1 MSMPPR
7 PAPDAPIPARAIAT
21 ARWSLMSVFA
31 LLGIMMSSWLSRL
44 PSIRKS
50 LGIAE
55 SELGVVLL
63 VGAVGSLVMVTLA
76 GPILQRYGS
85 RRTMDAATVG
95 FVTAMTA
102 LAVGVGLG
110 SLPLVCAGIF
120 LNGMSFALNNVPFN
134 VESAQIERAM
144 GRTVIP
150 QFHACFSIGALLGT
164 LLGAGA
170 SWAGVSVPAQF
181 AASAVVLLVW
191 RVLAVP
197 HVTLGGPHP
206 AHAVPA
212 ADDVAHLRPRRR
224 LGGSLA
230 GWREKRTLLL
240 GLVIMA
246 ASLSEGAA
254 NDWLSIAVV
263 DDFGRTEAAGAI
275 VFGVFVG
282 SMTVVRIVGTG
293 LIDRHGRVPVLRV
306 SGMTS
311 ILGLALFG
319 LAPSFG
325 LAIVGVAL
333 WGAGAALAYPIGIAA
348 ASDDPLRAPSR
359 VSVVSAFSSTA
370 SIAAPPL
377 LGFAA
382 EHITTRYALTLIVV
396 GLVVS
401 VLLSA
406 QARRQETTAPRR
418 AVVSDGDGDVTRD
431 REPAPAGAA
440 ADGARPSAG
449 PDPVEASSLTPLD
462 KEGVLL

>member
-1 MSMPPR
+1 MSTPQ
-7 PAPDAPIPARAIAT
+7 PATHAAPLPARTVTT
-21 ARWSLMSVFA
+21 ARWCLMSLFA

-63 VGAVGSLVMVTLA
+63 VGAVGSLLMVTAA
-76 GPILQRYGS
+76 GPILQRFGS
-85 RRTMDAATVG
+85 RRTMTAATVG
-95 FVTAMTA
+95 FVTAMTL
-102 LAVGVGLG
+102 LAVGVAAS
-110 SLPLVCAGIF
+110 SLPLVCVGIF

-134 VESAQIERAM
+134 VESAQIERAV
-144 GRTVIP
+144 GRTIIP

-164 LLGAGA
+164 LLGAAA
-170 SWAGVSVPAQF
+170 SWGGVSVPVQF
-181 AASAVVLLVW
+181 GISAGVLLVW
-191 RVLAVP
+191 RLLAIP
-197 HVTLGGPHP
+197 HVTLVEH
-206 AHAVPA
+206 VPA
-212 ADDVAHLRPRRR
+212 RPEPTDGDVEFLRPRRR
-224 LGGSLA
+224 LGASLA

-254 NDWLSIAVV
+254 NDWLSISVV
-263 DDFGRTEAAGAI
+263 DDFGRTEATGAI

-282 SMTVVRIVGTG
+282 SMTVVRLGGTG
-293 LIDRHGRVPVLRV
+293 LIDRYGRVPVLRV
-306 SGMTS
+306 SGVTS
-311 ILGLALFG
+311 IIGLALFG
-319 LAPSFG
+319 AAPSFV
-325 LAIVGVAL
+325 LAVVGVAL

-348 ASDDPLRAPSR
+348 ASDDPLKAPSR

-382 EHITTRYALTLIVV
+382 EHLTTRYALTLIVV

-406 QARRQETTAPRR
+406 QARRQEVRTPLAPLPGDATA
-418 AVVSDGDGDVTRD
+418 A
-431 REPAPAGAA
+431 REPATDGIADAGESAQLAA
-440 ADGARPSAG
+440 PHADTAR
-449 PDPVEASSLTPLD
+449 D
-462 KEGVLL
+462 KEEVLLCPTP

>member
-1 MSMPPR
+1 MSTSPPAA
-7 PAPDAPIPARAIAT
+7 PAAALPARTVTA
-21 ARWSLMSVFA
+21 ARWYLMSLFA

-63 VGAVGSLVMVTLA
+63 VGAVGSLLMVTAA
-76 GPILQRYGS
+76 GPILQRFGS
-85 RRTMDAATVG
+85 RRTMSAATVG
-95 FVTAMTA
+95 FVTAMTL
-102 LAVGVGLG
+102 LAIGVGVS

-134 VESAQIERAM
+134 VESAQIERAV
-144 GRTVIP
+144 GRTIIP

-164 LLGAGA
+164 LLGAAA
-170 SWAGVSVPAQF
+170 SWGGVSVPVQF
-181 AASAVVLLVW
+181 GISAGVLLVW
-191 RVLAVP
+191 RLLAIP
-197 HVTLGGPHP
+197 HVTLVEH
-206 AHAVPA
+206 VPA
-212 ADDVAHLRPRRR
+212 RPEPTDGDVEFLRPRRR
-224 LGGSLA
+224 LGASLA

-254 NDWLSIAVV
+254 NDWLSISVV
-263 DDFGRTEAAGAI
+263 DDFGRTEATGAI

-282 SMTVVRIVGTG
+282 SMTVVRLGGTG
-293 LIDRHGRVPVLRV
+293 LIDRYGRVPVLRV
-306 SGMTS
+306 SGVTS
-311 ILGLALFG
+311 IVGLALFG
-319 LAPSFG
+319 AAPSFV
-325 LAIVGVAL
+325 LAVVGVAM

-348 ASDDPLRAPSR
+348 ASDDPLKAPSR

-382 EHITTRYALTLIVV
+382 EHLTTRYALTLIVV

-406 QARRQETTAPRR
+406 QARRPEVRTPLAPLPGDTTA
-418 AVVSDGDGDVTRD
+418 A
-431 REPAPAGAA
+431 REPATVVRAAEGESTELPASH
-440 ADGARPSAG
+440 ADTSR
-449 PDPVEASSLTPLD
+449 D
-462 KEGVLL
+462 KEEVLLCPTP

>member
-1 MSMPPR
+1 MSTSPPAA
-7 PAPDAPIPARAIAT
+7 PAAAVPARTVTA
-21 ARWSLMSVFA
+21 ARWYLMSLFA

-63 VGAVGSLVMVTLA
+63 VGAVGSLLMVTAA
-76 GPILQRYGS
+76 GPILQRFGS
-85 RRTMDAATVG
+85 RRTMSAATVG
-95 FVTAMTA
+95 FVTAMTL
-102 LAVGVGLG
+102 LAIGVGIS

-134 VESAQIERAM
+134 VESAQIERAV
-144 GRTVIP
+144 GRTIIP

-164 LLGAGA
+164 LLGAAA
-170 SWAGVSVPAQF
+170 SWGGMSVPVQF
-181 AASAVVLLVW
+181 GISAGVLLVW
-191 RVLAVP
+191 RLLAIP
-197 HVTLGGPHP
+197 HVTLVEHVTARPEPTDG
-206 AHAVPA
+206 
-212 ADDVAHLRPRRR
+212 DVEFLRPRRR
-224 LGGSLA
+224 LGASLA

-254 NDWLSIAVV
+254 NDWLSISVV
-263 DDFGRTEAAGAI
+263 DDFGRTEATGAI

-282 SMTVVRIVGTG
+282 SMTVVRLGGTG
-293 LIDRHGRVPVLRV
+293 LIDRYGRVPVLRV
-306 SGMTS
+306 SGVAS
-311 ILGLALFG
+311 IVGLALFG
-319 LAPSFG
+319 AAPSFV
-325 LAIVGVAL
+325 LAVVGVAL

-348 ASDDPLRAPSR
+348 ASDDPLKAPSR

-382 EHITTRYALTLIVV
+382 EHLTTRYALTLIVV

-406 QARRQETTAPRR
+406 QARRQEVRTPLAPLPGDATA
-418 AVVSDGDGDVTRD
+418 A
-431 REPAPAGAA
+431 REPATDGPAAEGETDQLVAPH
-440 ADGARPSAG
+440 ADTAH
-449 PDPVEASSLTPLD
+449 DE
-462 KEGVLL
+462 EGVLLCTTP

>member
-1 MSMPPR
+1 MSTSPPAA
-7 PAPDAPIPARAIAT
+7 PAAAVPARTVTA
-21 ARWSLMSVFA
+21 ARWYLMSLFA

-63 VGAVGSLVMVTLA
+63 VGAVGSLLMVTAA
-76 GPILQRYGS
+76 GPILQRFGS
-85 RRTMDAATVG
+85 RRTMSAATVG
-95 FVTAMTA
+95 FVTAMTL
-102 LAVGVGLG
+102 LAIGVGIS

-134 VESAQIERAM
+134 VESAQIERAV
-144 GRTVIP
+144 GRTIIP

-164 LLGAGA
+164 LLGAAA
-170 SWAGVSVPAQF
+170 SWGGVSVPVQF
-181 AASAVVLLVW
+181 GISAGVLLVW
-191 RVLAVP
+191 RLLAIP
-197 HVTLGGPHP
+197 HVTLVEHVTARPEP
-206 AHAVPA
+206 T
-212 ADDVAHLRPRRR
+212 DRDVEFLRPRRR
-224 LGGSLA
+224 LGASLA

-254 NDWLSIAVV
+254 NDWLSISVV
-263 DDFGRTEAAGAI
+263 DDFGRTEATGAI

-282 SMTVVRIVGTG
+282 SMTVVRLGGTG
-293 LIDRHGRVPVLRV
+293 LIDRYGRVPVLRV
-306 SGMTS
+306 SGVAS
-311 ILGLALFG
+311 IVGLALFG
-319 LAPSFG
+319 AAPSFV
-325 LAIVGVAL
+325 LAVVGVAL

-348 ASDDPLRAPSR
+348 ASDDPLKAPSR

-382 EHITTRYALTLIVV
+382 EHLTTRYALTLIVV

-406 QARRQETTAPRR
+406 QARRQEVRTPLAPLPGDATA
-418 AVVSDGDGDVTRD
+418 A
-431 REPAPAGAA
+431 REPATDGPAAEGETDQLVAPH
-440 ADGARPSAG
+440 ADTAH
-449 PDPVEASSLTPLD
+449 DE
-462 KEGVLL
+462 EEVLLCTTP